1 MHSLQPHSAW
11 RTRYIAADDPRS
23 PFFLDQGAPLNGVY
37 HQMYDFVIH
46 PDWDDIGCETLFL
59 KVLFVDYAEGCA
71 VIELLGEW
79 NDALHND
86 VMEFK
91 RRVADPLLAEGIVRF
106 VLVGDNL
113 LNFHAEDPDYYAE
126 WAEEV
131 EEEGG
136 WIVGLNFRDHVADEV
151 ARARLGRYIW
161 SGPRFR
167 ATSWRAQD
175 PLTLCQAVEVM
186 VQKRLGM

>member
-11 RTRYIAADDPRS
+11 RLRYIAADDPRS
-23 PFFLDQGAPLNGVY
+23 PFFLDQGAPVNGAY

-71 VIELLGEW
+71 VVELLGEW

-86 VMEFK
+86 VMELK
-91 RRVADPLLAEGIVRF
+91 RRVVDPMLAEGIVRF

-113 LNFHAEDPDYYAE
+113 LNFHADDPDYYAVSMMNE
-126 WAEEV
+126 IL
-131 EEEGG
+131 GG
-136 WIVGLNFRDHVADEV
+136 GGFTSRDVLSALCHQ
-151 ARARLGRYIW
+151 GRQL
-161 SGPRFR
+161 RCF
-167 ATSWRAQD
+167 
-175 PLTLCQAVEVM
+175 
-186 VQKRLGM
+186 

>member
-1 MHSLQPHSAW
+1 
-11 RTRYIAADDPRS
+11 
-23 PFFLDQGAPLNGVY
+23 
-37 HQMYDFVIH
+37 MYDFVIH

-59 KVLFVDYAEGCA
+59 KVLFVDYADGCA

-131 EEEGG
+131 EQDGG

>member
-1 MHSLQPHSAW
+1 
-11 RTRYIAADDPRS
+11 
-23 PFFLDQGAPLNGVY
+23 
-37 HQMYDFVIH
+37 MYDFVIH
-46 PDWDDIGCETLFL
+46 PDWDDIGCETLFV
-59 KVLFVDYAEGCA
+59 KVLFVDYTEGSA

-113 LNFHAEDPDYYAE
+113 LNFHAEEPDYYAE

-161 SGPRFR
+161 TGPRFR
-167 ATSWRAQD
+167 LASWRAQD
-175 PLTLCQAVEVM
+175 PLRLCQAVEVM